1 MVAGVVPAGVVG
13 TEHLSSPQGGP
24 GERERERKWEGNM
37 GEGDRVGERRGEGE
51 IKAGNQVFKPVST
64 VWAEQVGVGA

>member
-13 TEHLSSPQGGP
+13 TEHFSSHQDGP

-37 GEGDRVGERRGEGE
+37 GKGQ
-51 IKAGNQVFKPVST
+51 GNHSRMEEFLQR
-64 VWAEQVGVGA
+64 